1 MYRPSLHQQHQE
13 PSKQQFQMA
22 LRYSQPS
29 LAPPNLPPPP
39 PGFMYMPAQQYLQ
52 SSVQGT
58 VQNPVPSELAL
69 HRYNIQTPVS
79 PVSPL
84 HVNLNGSQGQM
95 VSSTSATASS
105 LVNPGGHSGFG
116 LSQTMFGSSSPNTPE
131 VVTSLSRDS
140 VTSTKNQEQETT
152 QGDAPCFYQVQL
164 SEKDFYSPAIQQF
177 LKNPDKSVSPSLSE
191 KTEHSDQCTPATPAT
206 PVTPSEVTVGKIPK
220 SRKQLEMEPFVPP
233 SLLKK
238 EVISDES
245 DDDDICILET
255 APTAC
260 DQQTKPCKL
269 TPEEANGQTL
279 TDGLAFYFISLEIK
293 VNQL

>member
-1 MYRPSLHQQHQE
+1 MAITPSATQE
-13 PSKQQFQMA
+13 PPKQQFQPA
-22 LRYSQPS
+22 LRYPQPGF
-29 LAPPNLPPPP
+29 AQPNLPPPP

-52 SSVQGT
+52 CSVQGT
-58 VQNPVPSELAL
+58 VQNPLPSELAL
-69 HRYNIQTPVS
+69 HHYNIQTPVS

-84 HVNLNGSQGQM
+84 HVNLNGSQGQT

-116 LSQTMFGSSSPNTPE
+116 QSQTMFGSPSPNTPE
-131 VVTSLSRDS
+131 AVTSLSRDS
-140 VTSTKNQEQETT
+140 VTSTKNQEQEMT
-152 QGDAPCFYQVQL
+152 QGDALCFYQIQL
-164 SEKDFYSPAIQQF
+164 SEKDFYSQAIQQF
-177 LKNPDKSVSPSLSE
+177 LKNPDKSVSLSLSE
-191 KTEHSDQCTPATPAT
+191 KTEHSDQHTPATPAT
-206 PVTPSEVTVGKIPK
+206 PVTSSEVTVGKIPK
-220 SRKQLEMEPFVPP
+220 SRKQLEMEPFIPP
-233 SLLKK
+233 SSVKK

-245 DDDDICILET
+245 DNDDVSVLET

-260 DQQTKPCKL
+260 DQQTKPHKF

>member
-1 MYRPSLHQQHQE
+1 
-13 PSKQQFQMA
+13 
-22 LRYSQPS
+22 
-29 LAPPNLPPPP
+29 
-39 PGFMYMPAQQYLQ
+39 MYMPAQQYLQ

-58 VQNPVPSELAL
+58 VQNPLPSELAL
-69 HRYNIQTPVS
+69 HHYNIQTPVS

-140 VTSTKNQEQETT
+140 VTSTKNQEQEMT
-152 QGDAPCFYQVQL
+152 QGDVPYFYQIQL

-191 KTEHSDQCTPATPAT
+191 KTEHSDQHTPATSATPATPAT
-206 PVTPSEVTVGKIPK
+206 PVTPSKVTVGKILK
-220 SRKQLEMEPFVPP
+220 SRKQLEMEPFIPP
-233 SLLKK
+233 SSLKK

-245 DDDDICILET
+245 NDDDISVIET
-255 APTAC
+255 ALTAG